1 MLSSQDDELLHIL
14 EDLQNESPVNNNP
27 VSSDESRI
35 RYHYSIWVTGCYL
48 KMKSSFW
55 KNDLDFVSIQRKV
68 NEPELR
74 HQFEEFRRQMRM
86 KWYIQNEPSD
96 NFIEIP
102 AFRPKSSWKP
112 TTGHLIWKCLLVVL
126 NKNFLKL

>member
-35 RYHYSIWVTGCYL
+35 RYYFSIWVTRCYL

-74 HQFEEFRRQMRM
+74 QDFEEFCRQMWR
-86 KWYIQNEPSD
+86 KRHFRNKALD
-96 NFIEIP
+96 NFNKTQAIQPSHHGNCIQGVLT
-102 AFRPKSSWKP
+102 WK
-112 TTGHLIWKCLLVVL
+112 LFWVNLS
-126 NKNFLKL
+126 NNFLKI